1 MPHTGTH
8 AMDSTMRDAML
19 TTEYTEL
26 YYVDQSSPTAERA
39 LNGNSKV
46 HSRHHGLASD
56 SDVSVCPRYG
66 PDPRGKTGPAPLNT
80 VHAYGLTQ
88 ETTASRVISPFSPLG
103 TRVPNAA

>member
-26 YYVDQSSPTAERA
+26 YYVDQSSQTAERA

-46 HSRHHGLASD
+46 HPRHHGLASD

-80 VHAYGLTQ
+80 VLC
-88 ETTASRVISPFSPLG
+88 SRVRSYARNNRFPCNFTVL
-103 TRVPNAA
+103 AARH

>member
-8 AMDSTMRDAML
+8 AMDGTMRYAML

-46 HSRHHGLASD
+46 HPRHHGLASD

-66 PDPRGKTGPAPLNT
+66 PDPRGKTSATGT
-80 VHAYGLTQ
+80 SEHC
-88 ETTASRVISPFSPLG
+88 SRVRSYARNNRFPCNFTVL
-103 TRVPNAA
+103 AARH

>member
-46 HSRHHGLASD
+46 HPRHHGLASD

-66 PDPRGKTGPAPLNT
+66 PDRHLPTSVR
-80 VHAYGLTQ
+80 
-88 ETTASRVISPFSPLG
+88 
-103 TRVPNAA
+103 

>member
-8 AMDSTMRDAML
+8 AMDGTMRDAML

-46 HSRHHGLASD
+46 HPRHHGLASD

-66 PDPRGKTGPAPLNT
+66 ADCVPPSSVPAGPVRNSSTFSIFFGNRP
-80 VHAYGLTQ
+80 VYG
-88 ETTASRVISPFSPLG
+88 R
-103 TRVPNAA
+103 